1 VLGGKNQTS
10 RRSKKNKIMANTELK
25 IAFVGCGNI
34 AKEHLKGIK
43 KHVPHLKVTA
53 MVDSNLA
60 LATAMAHETAA
71 RPFDS
76 LAAALAEGDF
86 EAVDIMLPHHLHE
99 QAAVMAFAAGKHVLL
114 EKPMAPTL
122 DACDH
127 ILQAARAAGRVF
139 MVAEQAE
146 YWPDAVTVQHLIQTG
161 AIGEVLTARAYFGNP
176 YGLPQSPLPEP
187 KPWRFYLA
195 QAGGG
200 ITIDGGAHWLRPLRM
215 WLGEIE
221 AVVAAS
227 ARPIADVEGETLL
240 RALLR
245 FRSGAIASFD
255 AVWAGAFMGAGDEF
269 RVTGTLGEIII
280 EKGNTGRVLLYN
292 AQHPTGEVLMV
303 KGDGRSDA
311 FGYELRDFTNA
322 VLNGSAL
329 KAGPAYA
336 LGELRTALAMYR
348 SAQTGR
354 WEQVWG
360 D

>member
-1 VLGGKNQTS
+1 
-10 RRSKKNKIMANTELK
+10 MANT
-25 IAFVGCGNI
+25 
-34 AKEHLKGIK
+34 
-43 KHVPHLKVTA
+43 
-53 MVDSNLA
+53 
-60 LATAMAHETAA
+60 
-71 RPFDS
+71 
-76 LAAALAEGDF
+76 
-86 EAVDIMLPHHLHE
+86 VDIMLPHHLHE

-122 DACDH
+122 DACDR
-127 ILQAARAAGRVF
+127 ILQAARAAGKVF

-255 AVWAGAFMGAGDEF
+255 AVWAGAFMGAGDE
-269 RVTGTLGEIII
+269 
-280 EKGNTGRVLLYN
+280 LLYN

-354 WEQVWG
+354 WEQVWE